1 MVGTTKVRDAVGRQH
16 FAVFH
21 HVNVA
26 SEKHEASSHIIIFS
40 GKPCNLVL
48 VPPIYAGLLLVP
60 AMYVCM
66 FHTEVCELINV
77 LPPGPA
83 YLYNNN
89 NTSISSRW
97 FDSQMTHLPT
107 LTNSVLTIQHACPQ
121 YLMEGYT
128 STKQLE
134 KMHTAISNIIKK
146 RKWQIHMTPV

>member
-60 AMYVCM
+60 AVCMYVC
-66 FHTEVCELINV
+66 FTLRSVSLSTFCLLAQPTYIIIILVYLVVGLI
-77 LPPGPA
+77 P
-83 YLYNNN
+83 
-89 NTSISSRW
+89 R
-97 FDSQMTHLPT
+97 
-107 LTNSVLTIQHACPQ
+107 
-121 YLMEGYT
+121 
-128 STKQLE
+128 
-134 KMHTAISNIIKK
+134 
-146 RKWQIHMTPV
+146 

>member
-48 VPPIYAGLLLVP
+48 VPPIYAGR
-60 AMYVCM
+60 AAACACYMYVCM

-77 LPPGPA
+77 LPPSPA
-83 YLYNNN
+83 YVP
-89 NTSISSRW
+89 I
-97 FDSQMTHLPT
+97 
-107 LTNSVLTIQHACPQ
+107 
-121 YLMEGYT
+121 
-128 STKQLE
+128 
-134 KMHTAISNIIKK
+134 
-146 RKWQIHMTPV
+146 